1 MKIIYLL
8 LDAISYQHSW
18 LSNNS
23 YMPNL
28 KKHSEKGMNFHNHY
42 AVTHNTRG
50 NLAAMFY
57 GASSSITQVMGRKQ
71 SLRES
76 GLESLQK
83 KLKNIG
89 YETSYIGTQP
99 LFHSEKKGDN
109 LDFSRC
115 IYLSPSMSDF
125 YIPAENFNKYIFQNK
140 KKIQDKSL
148 SFFHFTDCHEPYET
162 PDNQLDKK
170 TFPNIHNF
178 HYRLSNIFYRIP
190 RKVYKNFF
198 SYNNAKKKKE
208 IFSLYPRLKEL
219 CIHPFGSVNTPER
232 YSWFYEKVWSDRN
245 FLYEYEKMMTVTL
258 KYLDKHINETLKFI
272 KEYHKHNTLIF
283 ISSDHGNNG
292 VLSPAFKLKYG
303 LLSDAATHIP
313 LSLLTFD
320 EKIKEKFFYER
331 NIHKFT
337 SHTNF
342 FKTILNL
349 IDNKKNKFEKESL
362 ISKDIENEY
371 VLSELNDERFD
382 YGECV
387 IRNLNERIS
396 LRIKSSDNPQ
406 TLKLIEF
413 NDILNSINQ
422 NDYNKYYN
430 FKSKYNLNFDK
441 SYGF

>member
-1 MKIIYLL
+1 
-8 LDAISYQHSW
+8 
-18 LSNNS
+18 
-23 YMPNL
+23 
-28 KKHSEKGMNFHNHY
+28 
-42 AVTHNTRG
+42 
-50 NLAAMFY
+50 
-57 GASSSITQVMGRKQ
+57 
-71 SLRES
+71 
-76 GLESLQK
+76 
-83 KLKNIG
+83 
-89 YETSYIGTQP
+89 
-99 LFHSEKKGDN
+99 
-109 LDFSRC
+109 
-115 IYLSPSMSDF
+115 
-125 YIPAENFNKYIFQNK
+125 
-140 KKIQDKSL
+140 
-148 SFFHFTDCHEPYET
+148 
-162 PDNQLDKK
+162 
-170 TFPNIHNF
+170 
-178 HYRLSNIFYRIP
+178 
-190 RKVYKNFF
+190 
-198 SYNNAKKKKE
+198 
-208 IFSLYPRLKEL
+208 
-219 CIHPFGSVNTPER
+219 
-232 YSWFYEKVWSDRN
+232 
-245 FLYEYEKMMTVTL
+245 MMTVTL

-387 IRNLNERIS
+387 IRSLNERIS